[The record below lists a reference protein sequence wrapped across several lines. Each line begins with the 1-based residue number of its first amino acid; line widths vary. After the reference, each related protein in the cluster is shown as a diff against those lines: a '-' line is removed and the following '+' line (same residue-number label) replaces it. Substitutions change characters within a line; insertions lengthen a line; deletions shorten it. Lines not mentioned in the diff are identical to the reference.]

1 MQTVEIKLNPIY
13 RYGIRVNPMAW
24 INAIYGQYH
33 KDGEFPIF
41 WMLAC
46 KYFIL
51 VHNFKAIRI
60 SLKKNP

>member
-1 MQTVEIKLNPIY
+1 MIDQKLIKLTLTTKNISFDTTINPMN

-41 WMLAC
+41 WMFAC
-46 KYFIL
+46 K
-51 VHNFKAIRI
+51 
-60 SLKKNP
+60 

>member
-1 MQTVEIKLNPIY
+1 MTMLPLTMKISYIHIEINPIH

-41 WMLAC
+41 WMFAC
-46 KYFIL
+46 K
-51 VHNFKAIRI
+51 
-60 SLKKNP
+60 

>member
-1 MQTVEIKLNPIY
+1 MIDVNLIMLPLTMKISYIDIKIHPIH

-41 WMLAC
+41 WMFAC
-46 KYFIL
+46 K
-51 VHNFKAIRI
+51 
-60 SLKKNP
+60 

>member
-1 MQTVEIKLNPIY
+1 MLTLTTKNISFDTKINPMN

-41 WMLAC
+41 WMFAC
-46 KYFIL
+46 K
-51 VHNFKAIRI
+51 
-60 SLKKNP
+60 

>member
-1 MQTVEIKLNPIY
+1 MIDIKLTMLPLTMKISYINIDFNPIH

-41 WMLAC
+41 WMFAC
-46 KYFIL
+46 K
-51 VHNFKAIRI
+51 
-60 SLKKNP
+60 